1 MTRRPL
7 SGVLFLALA
16 GVLAWGGTVDPGKTA
31 VRWIVAAALAG
42 WGLVS
47 LFSERVPWLRE
58 RDRIDQV
65 YAQMIAM
72 GLAIGAVGWL
82 IPGSGSRGLIGIAG
96 LMVFLP
102 LGLWIWV
109 WYQRRQGKRD
119 DTDRSR

>member
-7 SGVLFLALA
+7 SGVLFLVLA
-16 GVLAWGGTVDPGKTA
+16 AVLAWGGTVDPGKTS
-31 VRWIVAAALAG
+31 VRWIVAAALGG
-42 WGLVS
+42 WGLLS

-58 RDRIDQV
+58 RDRLHHV
-65 YAQMIAM
+65 YMQMIAM

-102 LGLWIWV
+102 LGLLIWA
-109 WYQRRQGKRD
+109 WYQRKQATRD
-119 DTDRSR
+119 DTNRPR